1 MNNTIDNK
9 KIARNTFFLYIRM
22 FFILALNLYMS
33 RAILAILGEIDFG
46 IYNVVGGF
54 VAMFGIFSNSM
65 TAATQRFLSFE
76 IGKNEQG
83 NVESVFSTAVL
94 IHLFFAILILVFA
107 ESVGLWFVENKLNY
121 PSSRQQAVFWVYQL
135 SVLTFIIGV
144 LSVPYNAALVAF
156 EKMKAFAY
164 VGIIEVLLKFIV
176 VIMLAYACYDQ
187 LILYALF
194 LAIIAIVIRVIY
206 GIYVKISIPNCK
218 CNFKMDKI
226 IRNNMIAFAGWNSFG
241 SISNMLNNQGVNV
254 LLNMFFGAA
263 INAARGISFQVMNAL
278 QLFVA
283 NFQLAMSPQIIKSFA
298 SGNKDDAFKLAFR
311 GSRFSFLLLMLFAI
325 PTILEA
331 PYILQIW
338 LVKVPNLTV
347 DFLRIILITAL
358 VNTLGQ
364 TLSYLMQAS
373 GIVKNYQI
381 VVGTSY
387 MLAVP
392 VIYVVLK
399 LGGNPLIAML
409 IVLLFSQIS
418 QFCQLIML
426 KRSIGFPIGVYMRT
440 VFLKSWMLFLLSILI
455 PLIVFLNLG
464 QSLFSF
470 SIVSF
475 VSLLSSSLVI
485 FYGGLHKDERKY
497 LIIYLFKLKNRIK

>member
-1 MNNTIDNK
+1 
-9 KIARNTFFLYIRM
+9 
-22 FFILALNLYMS
+22 
-33 RAILAILGEIDFG
+33 
-46 IYNVVGGF
+46 
-54 VAMFGIFSNSM
+54 
-65 TAATQRFLSFE
+65 
-76 IGKNEQG
+76 
-83 NVESVFSTAVL
+83 
-94 IHLFFAILILVFA
+94 
-107 ESVGLWFVENKLNY
+107 
-121 PSSRQQAVFWVYQL
+121 
-135 SVLTFIIGV
+135 
-144 LSVPYNAALVAF
+144 
-156 EKMKAFAY
+156 
-164 VGIIEVLLKFIV
+164 
-176 VIMLAYACYDQ
+176 
-187 LILYALF
+187 
-194 LAIIAIVIRVIY
+194 
-206 GIYVKISIPNCK
+206 
-218 CNFKMDKI
+218 
-226 IRNNMIAFAGWNSFG
+226 
-241 SISNMLNNQGVNV
+241 
-254 LLNMFFGAA
+254 MFFGAA

-387 MLAVP
+387 MLSVP

-426 KRSIGFPIGVYMRT
+426 KRSIGLPIGVYMRT